1 MPEVD
6 VQELVRSVEKISAN
20 LKQHIAAEAQTIGAK
35 YSLQHAKAADER
47 IQAKDAELQ
56 RAQNL
61 VAEQRRQMEP
71 LLCRSAAYLVLEKF
85 LLDLAHASDGHDV
98 PVKTLTDALAAA
110 RAAGTREYKRL
121 QSATSDA

>member
-6 VQELVRSVEKISAN
+6 VQELARSVEKISAN
-20 LKQHIAAEAQTIGAK
+20 LKQYIAAEAQTIGAK
-35 YSLQHAKAADER
+35 YGVQHAKAADER

-98 PVKTLTDALAAA
+98 PVRTLTDALAAA
-110 RAAGTREYKRL
+110 RAAGNAEYKRL
-121 QSATSDA
+121 RSLASDA